1 MIALILS
8 ITSSTLIFVI
18 FKLFKKYEINTFQ
31 AIIVNYFTSASLGF
45 TLYSNE
51 WNPMVLQENSWMVY
65 AIIIA
70 FLFITLFVLMGKSAQ
85 LNGVASTSVAV
96 KMSMAISLLFM
107 IYIYSETL
115 YLLKIIG
122 IILAFIGVFLVSS
135 SNQKG
140 VKSAGWMLILL
151 FVGSGILD
159 FTLNFVLQNV
169 LLESMTPSLF
179 SAFCFIFA
187 GIFGLGFISI
197 RRINSKVKI
206 ELKNI
211 LAGIIL
217 GIPNYFSIYL
227 LLLSYKLTGWEDSTV
242 LAITNVSIVLFS
254 AIIGFIA
261 FKENAGIRKII
272 GLISAI
278 LAITALYIAT

>member
-18 FKLFKKYEINTFQ
+18 FKLFKKFEINTFQ
-31 AIIVNYFTSASLGF
+31 AIVVNYFTSAFIGF
-45 TLYSNE
+45 MLYSDE
-51 WNPMVLQENSWMVY
+51 WNPLVLEEKAWMSY
-65 AIIIA
+65 SIIIA
-70 FLFITLFVLMGKSAQ
+70 ILFITLFVLIGRSAQ
-85 LNGVASTSVAV
+85 LNGIASTSVAV

-115 YLLKIIG
+115 YPLKIIG
-122 IILAFIGVFLVSS
+122 IILAFIGVFLVTSS
-135 SNQKG
+135 KQKN
-140 VKSAGWMLILL
+140 VKSAGWMLLLL

-159 FTLNFVLQNV
+159 FTLNYVLKNV
-169 LLESMTPSLF
+169 LGSMTPSLF
-179 SAFCFIFA
+179 SAFCFICA
-187 GIFGLGFISI
+187 GIFGLVFII
-197 RRINSKVKI
+197 VKI
-206 ELKNI
+206 MRNGIKIEFKNI
-211 LAGIIL
+211 IAGIVL

-227 LLLSYKLTGWEDSTV
+227 LLLSYQTTGWEDSTV

-272 GLISAI
+272 GLVSAV
-278 LAITALYIAT
+278 LAITALYIAS